1 MFIGVDYMSQKVD
14 LRIIK
19 TKRNLYEGL
28 AQLLTEKPYE
38 NIKIKDICDK
48 SLVNRSTFYDH
59 YSSKAELLDSMINE
73 RLKTIN
79 EETELKNIN
88 NENYKEKFKCYIEK
102 TIDFIDLDININKN
116 ILLNG
121 NNNIVKNELF
131 NAILEDVTKAI
142 DKIRISNV
150 STEMLSRF
158 YVAGF
163 TEIMCMHLENPE
175 KYTKEVIVDF
185 CDRILNKK

>member
-1 MFIGVDYMSQKVD
+1 MSQKVD

>member
-1 MFIGVDYMSQKVD
+1 MSQKVD

-28 AQLLTEKPYE
+28 AQLLAEKPYE

-59 YSSKAELLDSMINE
+59 YSSKSELLNAMINE
-73 RLKTIN
+73 RLKDLN
-79 EETELKNIN
+79 EAVELKNIN
-88 NENYKEKFKCYIEK
+88 NENYKEKFLLFIEK
-102 TIDFIDLDININKN
+102 AIDFIDLDVNINKS

-121 NNNIVKNELF
+121 NNTIVKNVLF
-131 NAILEDVTKAI
+131 NSILNDITKAI
-142 DKIRISNV
+142 DKIKISNV
-150 STEMLSRF
+150 STELLARF

-163 TEIMCMHLENPE
+163 SEIMCMHLENPE
-175 KYTKEVIVDF
+175 KYTKEVLIEF
-185 CDRILNKK
+185 CNRILNKK

>member
-1 MFIGVDYMSQKVD
+1 MSQKVD

-59 YSSKAELLDSMINE
+59 YSSKSELLNAMINE
-73 RLKTIN
+73 RIN
-79 EETELKNIN
+79 NLSEESELKNIN
-88 NENYKEKFKCYIEK
+88 NDNYKEKFKLFIEK
-102 TIDFIDLDININKN
+102 SIDFMDLDVNTNKN

-121 NNNIVKNELF
+121 NNTIVKNILF
-131 NAILEDVTKAI
+131 NSILKDITKAI
-142 DKIRISNV
+142 DKIKISNV

-175 KYTKEVIVDF
+175 KYTKEVIIDF
-185 CDRILNKK
+185 CDRIINKR